1 MEELGSVDTLVD
13 VVGTSIALHHL
24 GVEAV
29 YAAPLVLGAPSPPR
43 RAGGYSNP
51 APATLELIAAANAP
65 VAADNPVHKGAGE
78 LTTPGP
84 ARRAHHPGGVWPPGL
99 QRPCRGGGTGYQGP

>member
-1 MEELGSVDTLVD
+1 MLCGRPNAGCTESAGDSIELEELGSVDTLVD

-65 VAADNPVHKGAGE
+65 SRP
-78 LTTPGP
+78 TTLSTKE
-84 ARRAHHPGGVWPPGL
+84 RES
-99 QRPCRGGGTGYQGP
+99 